1 MKKMNKML
9 SFVLAIALLMANMTT
24 AFAAE
29 PEDSTGEPVKH
40 TIELNI
46 PPGEE
51 DDGIM
56 PLMYDEYD
64 NQVLRGNTIKTE
76 KFYIGDRYMAFE
88 ASAIGTNGNVVDGK
102 VKIEFNDWVS
112 DGLVADMNLRINGE
126 VDKNDWI
133 DGGRGWYYF
142 SIYNSTNYHI
152 HVYITYYSWK

>member
-46 PPGEE
+46 APGEE

-56 PLMYDEYD
+56 PLRYDSY
-64 NQVLRGNTIKTE
+64 NPVVLRGNTIQTD
-76 KFYIGDRYMAFE
+76 KFYVTERYMAFE
-88 ASAIGTNGNVVDGK
+88 AYALGTDGNVVDGEIVIK
-102 VKIEFNDWVS
+102 LRDYTS
-112 DGLVADMNLRINGE
+112 DGLVADMYLPINGQS
-126 VDKNDWI
+126 DKNDWI

-142 SIYNSTNYHI
+142 SIYNKSNSHI
-152 HVYITYYSWK
+152 KLNLTYYSWK